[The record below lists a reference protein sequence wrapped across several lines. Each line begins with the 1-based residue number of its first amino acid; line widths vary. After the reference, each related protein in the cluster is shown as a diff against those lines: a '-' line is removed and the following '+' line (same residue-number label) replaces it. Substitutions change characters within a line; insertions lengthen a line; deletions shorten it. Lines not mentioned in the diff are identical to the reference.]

1 MLSSFDRFLEQVSGK
16 RVVVF
21 LDYDGT
27 LTPIVS
33 NPDHAFMSPSM
44 RGIVKDVGRTFP
56 TAIISGRGRLKVE
69 DFVQLDELFYA
80 GSHGLDIKGPVVR
93 YLHSVRGGH
102 PVRLVHVSILLW
114 GPRPE
119 NFVRKQPWLVSWSIT
134 VNSAEVHRAS
144 LGFASQ
150 SRARDALI
158 MGCADSVCYWRGARG
173 PASDARRRASCN
185 DGRSQG
191 RSRSRGRIN
200 SWRHRRG

>member
-1 MLSSFDRFLEQVSGK
+1 MLNSFDRFLEKVSGK

-44 RGIVKDVGRTFP
+44 RGIVKEVGRLFP

-93 YLHSVRGGH
+93 AQILWRT
-102 PVRLVHVSILLW
+102 RECLVHTVWCRHQARL
-114 GPRPE
+114 
-119 NFVRKQPWLVSWSIT
+119 NLVSCLTTQAIWQRSWYTCALAT
-134 VNSAEVHRAS
+134 VPEHGQRLCRFS
-144 LGFASQ
+144 
-150 SRARDALI
+150 
-158 MGCADSVCYWRGARG
+158 
-173 PASDARRRASCN
+173 P
-185 DGRSQG
+185 
-191 RSRSRGRIN
+191 
-200 SWRHRRG
+200 

>member
-1 MLSSFDRFLEQVSGK
+1 MLNSFDRFLEKVSGK

-44 RGIVKDVGRTFP
+44 RGIVKEVGRLFP

-93 YLHSVRGGH
+93 AQ
-102 PVRLVHVSILLW
+102 LL
-114 GPRPE
+114 
-119 NFVRKQPWLVSWSIT
+119 
-134 VNSAEVHRAS
+134 
-144 LGFASQ
+144 
-150 SRARDALI
+150 
-158 MGCADSVCYWRGARG
+158 
-173 PASDARRRASCN
+173 
-185 DGRSQG
+185 
-191 RSRSRGRIN
+191 
-200 SWRHRRG
+200 